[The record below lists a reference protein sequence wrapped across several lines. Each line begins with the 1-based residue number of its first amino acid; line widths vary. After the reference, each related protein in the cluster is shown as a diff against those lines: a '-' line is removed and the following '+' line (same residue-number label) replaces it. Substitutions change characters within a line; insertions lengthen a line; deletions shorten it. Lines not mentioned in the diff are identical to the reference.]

1 MAQCPVKM
9 LELPHTLSQKC
20 SNNILKLDCC
30 LILILHFCNKS
41 DTSIIMLYIWISI
54 ILLISKNNPKTNKK
68 NKCVYFAPMCYPN
81 RKKRTRHDDYILH
94 NLQGVFPFW
103 MPLRR
108 RLKKFFFLLGH
119 FFNTFWHTL
128 NFLLLISFMNFFLA
142 LL

>member
-9 LELPHTLSQKC
+9 LEPPHTLSQKC

-54 ILLISKNNPKTNKK
+54 ILLISKNNSKTNKK
-68 NKCVYFAPMCYPN
+68 KTNVFILPQCVTQIV
-81 RKKRTRHDDYILH
+81 KRGQDMMTIYYITYRVCFLSECH
-94 NLQGVFPFW
+94 CAADW
-103 MPLRR
+103 
-108 RLKKFFFLLGH
+108 KSFFFLLGH

-128 NFLLLISFMNFFLA
+128 NFLLLISFMNFF
-142 LL
+142 